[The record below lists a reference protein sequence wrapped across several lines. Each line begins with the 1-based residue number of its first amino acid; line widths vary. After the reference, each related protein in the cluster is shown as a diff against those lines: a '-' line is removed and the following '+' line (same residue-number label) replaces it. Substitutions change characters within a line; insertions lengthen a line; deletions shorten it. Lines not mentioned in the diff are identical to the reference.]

1 MNKPNIAKRNVR
13 AFERR
18 FNEEGPT
25 WPAELQVLGADCL
38 LALKMLPG
46 QERLLKFPA
55 FVACVM
61 PPIEAFQEAYAK
73 HAAPPDPD

>member
-1 MNKPNIAKRNVR
+1 MSNKPNIAKRNAR

-25 WPAELQVLGADCL
+25 WSIELQTLGADCL
-38 LALKMLPG
+38 LALKMIPG
-46 QERLLKFPA
+46 QEHLLKYPA

-61 PPIEAFQEAYAK
+61 PPIEAFHEAELK
-73 HAAPPDPD
+73 HAR